1 MPQTLMRA
9 KLHRPHADQ
18 LLVERSQLIQRIHA
32 STRGHVTLIVA
43 PAGYGKTTLATQW
56 AAEAELP
63 VAWFSIDESDNDLVR
78 FLSYLVAAIQAILP
92 DACPHLLGLL
102 DRSPLPDVERL
113 VVTLSNDVDALP
125 QRIALVLEDYH
136 WITNPDIQSVLN
148 EFLRHP
154 ARKMHIVLTSRSQPA
169 LALSRMRSSRHLG
182 ELHMQD
188 LRLSEAEAAALLAQR
203 TPFALSSEEVT
214 KSCSTH

>member
-9 KLHRPHADQ
+9 KLHKPYVDQSLVARPH
-18 LLVERSQLIQRIHA
+18 LVRRIHA
-32 STRGHVTLIVA
+32 STGGFMTLIVA
-43 PAGYGKTTLATQW
+43 PAGYGKTTIATQW
-56 AAEAELP
+56 AADAALP

-78 FLSYLVAAIQAILP
+78 FLSYLIAAIQAIYP

-113 VVTLSNDVDALP
+113 AVTLSNDVGALP

-136 WITNPDIQSVLN
+136 WITDPDIQSVLN

-169 LALSRMRSSRHLG
+169 LALSRLRSSRHLG
-182 ELHMQD
+182 ELQMQD

-203 TPFALSSEEVT
+203 TPFALS
-214 KSCSTH
+214 KI